1 MDLLTHLRDHLI
13 AEGLVR
19 RPSVAGA
26 APPMWLEPRDG
37 VPAPGEGENATEIG
51 PTTVVGAYLT
61 GGIPPRPYMAMLR
74 RDTVDVWL
82 RSQRAPL
89 NFQLEVAIRTAV
101 IDRRDWTMAGLQV
114 VESLMWRPLQRL
126 ESGPQGYTHIF
137 SLIFETYS
145 P

>member
-1 MDLLTHLRDHLI
+1 MDLLTYLRDHLI

-19 RPSVAGA
+19 RPSVSGTT
-26 APPMWLEPRDG
+26 PPMWLEPRHG
-37 VPAPGEGENATEIG
+37 TPAPGEGENATEIG

-89 NFQLEVAIRTAV
+89 NFELEVAVRAAV
-101 IDRRDWTMAGLQV
+101 IDRRGWVMAGLPV
-114 VESLMWRPLQRL
+114 VESLLWRPLQRL
-126 ESGPQGYTHIF
+126 ESSDQGYTHIF
-137 SLIFETYS
+137 SLLFETYS